1 MCTRCRVTRSI
12 DDFMRI
18 RGTKT
23 GPWAVCNRCSAQKKQ
38 VATNK
43 GPTIENTTSYE
54 PPASDD
60 DSNQLIESDRE
71 NEELIYEL
79 CGLEGEEHSHVQFSR
94 SSTDSIVWH
103 AKMPES
109 WTFREKR

>member
-1 MCTRCRVTRSI
+1 MRPL
-12 DDFMRI
+12 DDFMRA

-23 GPWAVCNRCSAQKKQ
+23 GPWATCNHCSAQKKQ
-38 VATNK
+38 VSTNTN
-43 GPTIENTTSYE
+43 PTIENTTSYE

-79 CGLEGEEHSHVQFSR
+79 GDLEELAAVHFQEEGEEHTHVQFSATVELSDER
-94 SSTDSIVWH
+94 H
-103 AKMPES
+103 
-109 WTFREKR
+109 